1 MEVRVRLMQF
11 ASLGLLLGS
20 LTAHSQ
26 CLPLQVL
33 TKEVA
38 DGHLSPPNLAPYL
51 PSSEWQFHQP
61 ATGTAYWSF
70 IGIETNVSAPSTPET
85 RVELRRSNQQD
96 QYDVVYKTT
105 RKNCFNDLRAEL
117 RRTKLKAEP
126 VTCLQ
131 CEGERFTGMNYTVTT
146 YNQQVGFA
154 QGKTPYPYVLVIH
167 PVVSPS
173 VSK

>member
-1 MEVRVRLMQF
+1 MEVRVRLSQL
-11 ASLGLLLGS
+11 ASIGLLLGS
-20 LTAHSQ
+20 LSAHSQ

-61 ATGTAYWSF
+61 TTGATYWSF
-70 IGIETNVSAPSTPET
+70 IGIEPNAASPNAPET
-85 RVELRRSNQQD
+85 RVELRRNNQQD
-96 QYDVVYKTT
+96 QYDIVYKTT

-117 RRTKLKAEP
+117 RRAKLKAEP
-126 VTCLQ
+126 VTCPQ
-131 CEGERFTGMNYTVTT
+131 CEGERFTAMNYTVTT
-146 YNQQVGFA
+146 YNQQEGFA
-154 QGKTPYPYVLVIH
+154 QGKMPYPYVLVIH

>member
-1 MEVRVRLMQF
+1 MEVRVRLTLI
-11 ASLGLLLGS
+11 ASFGLLSGS

-61 ATGTAYWSF
+61 TTGAAYWSF
-70 IGIETNVSAPSTPET
+70 IGIETSAVPPGTPET
-85 RVELRRSNQQD
+85 RVELRRANQQN

-117 RRTKLKAEP
+117 RRAKFKAEP

-131 CEGERFTGMNYTVTT
+131 CEGERFAAPNYTVTT
-146 YNQQVGFA
+146 YNQQEGFA
-154 QGKTPYPYVLVIH
+154 QGKAPYPYVLVIH

>member
-1 MEVRVRLMQF
+1 MDVRVRLTHL
-11 ASLGLLLGS
+11 ASVGLLLGS
-20 LTAHSQ
+20 LSAHSQ

-51 PSSEWQFHQP
+51 PSSEWQLHQP
-61 ATGTAYWSF
+61 ATGAAYWSF
-70 IGIETNVSAPSTPET
+70 IGIEPNATVPTTPET

-117 RRTKLKAEP
+117 RRAKLKVEP

-146 YNQQVGFA
+146 YNQQEGFA
-154 QGKTPYPYVLVIH
+154 QGKAPYPYVLVIH
-167 PVVSPS
+167 AVVSPS